1 MADGACE
8 HIRGITTVKHAKR
21 RQCDEC
27 VKVGA
32 RWVHLRICQECGAT
46 RCCDDSPNRHA
57 TEHAQSSKHPV
68 IAWRSGENVG
78 YTAIRTKLLRNIES
92 GRVCK

>member
-1 MADGACE
+1 MAEGACS
-8 HIRGITTVKHAKR
+8 HIEAITTVKHAKR

-57 TEHAQSSKHPV
+57 TAHAQREQTSGDR
-68 IAWRSGENVG
+68 IGGAWRTLVVLLSG
-78 YTAIRTKLLRNIES
+78 
-92 GRVCK
+92 